1 MHIYICKLD
10 DYEEEDAWAEE
21 GECSGFSFFLR
32 GKSLSFFG
40 RSRHGDVDHGGPLH
54 GAPHVIFH
62 NNNTE
67 TIALYVARRCDW
79 SLINGITNSD
89 PCIITHKKRFTAD
102 DTTVTVYLRTG

>member
-1 MHIYICKLD
+1 MHTFIYYTLFSECNIIYGVQQVHIYICKLD

-40 RSRHGDVDHGGPLH
+40 RGRHGDVDHGGPLH

-67 TIALYVARRCDW
+67 TIALYVARRCD
-79 SLINGITNSD
+79 
-89 PCIITHKKRFTAD
+89 
-102 DTTVTVYLRTG
+102 